1 MHFLIASIYCT
12 CYEKEQGKKKNKPD
26 ILIRSISW
34 FRLLSYFNN
43 LNRTIPCGSLFTL
56 VYQKKMAKIIGIDL
70 GTTNSCVSYMLGDKS
85 EVIANAEG
93 NRTTPS
99 IVYIK
104 GDELLVGDLAK
115 RKAILEPKNVI
126 YEVKRWIGRKYDEV
140 ASELKNVTYDTKK
153 GSDGGVLIVV
163 DGKEY
168 KPEQI
173 SAFILQKLKSDAEKF
188 LGETVS
194 QAVITVPAYFNDSQ
208 RNATKAAGE
217 IAGLKVERIINEP
230 TAAALAYGEGKQSD
244 EKIVVFDLGGG
255 TFDVTVLE
263 IGAEGTFQVL
273 STSGDTQLGGAD
285 WDQRII
291 NHIVEGFKA
300 KEGIDLRDNTM
311 AMQRIK
317 DEAEKAKKQLSSVE
331 RVDISIPFI
340 TVGPDGLPRNLD
352 ETLTRAQFENIT
364 ADLFNRCKDPVLSA
378 LSDSKLNKSEINDI
392 ILVGGST
399 RMLKVKQIVHEI
411 FGKEPKSTV
420 NPDES
425 VAQGASIQGGIIQ
438 GDVKD
443 ILLLDVTPLSLAV
456 EVEGGIAHVMIPRNT
471 TIPAKKSNIYTTAV
485 DNQNAV
491 TVHVTQGERQFS
503 RDNKSLG
510 MFNLEGI
517 PPMRRGQ
524 PQIEV
529 TFDID
534 ANGILKVHAQEKS
547 TGKSQ
552 EVTIQGSTNI
562 SDEDIARAKA
572 DAEKFAEEDRKRKEV
587 VESKN
592 KLESLI
598 YQIENLM
605 NDQKDKISAEDKE
618 KIQKLIADGKAVKD
632 REDAEK
638 THIDS
643 EIERIQSEFQ
653 SLFQKY
659 QVQPNADQPQSSAQ
673 GQNPVDGEV
682 IDAG

>member
-1 MHFLIASIYCT
+1 
-12 CYEKEQGKKKNKPD
+12 
-26 ILIRSISW
+26 
-34 FRLLSYFNN
+34 
-43 LNRTIPCGSLFTL
+43 
-56 VYQKKMAKIIGIDL
+56 MAKVIGIDL
-70 GTTNSCVSYMLGDKS
+70 GTTNSCVAYMLGDKS

-126 YEVKRWIGRKYDEV
+126 YEVKRFIGRKY
-140 ASELKNVTYDTKK
+140 SEIKSDLKNIPFDVKE
-153 GSDGGVLIVV
+153 GSDGGILIVV

-173 SAFILQKLKSDAEKF
+173 SAFILKKIKDDAEKY
-188 LGETVS
+188 LGESIS

-230 TAAALAYGEGKQSD
+230 TAASLAYGEGKNKD
-244 EKIVVFDLGGG
+244 EKIVVFDLGWG

-263 IGAEGTFQVL
+263 IWSEGTFQVL
-273 STSGDTQLGGAD
+273 STSGDTKLGGAD
-285 WDQRII
+285 FDQRIMEY
-291 NHIVEGFKA
+291 IVDEFNK
-300 KEGIDLRDNTM
+300 KEKIDLKGNAM

-317 DEAEKAKKQLSSVE
+317 DEAEKAKKQLSAVE

-340 TVGPDGLPRNLD
+340 TTGTDGQPRNLEVD
-352 ETLTRAQFENIT
+352 LTRAQFENMCK
-364 ADLFNRCKDPVLSA
+364 DLIDRCKEPVRQA
-378 LSDSKLNKSEINDI
+378 LKDSKLSTNEINEV

-399 RMLKVKQIVHEI
+399 RMPFVPRIVKEI
-411 FGKEPKSTV
+411 FGKEPKATV

-425 VAQGASIQGGIIQ
+425 VAQGAAIQWGIIQ

-443 ILLLDVTPLSLAV
+443 ILLLDVTPLSLCV
-456 EVEGGIAHVMIPRNT
+456 EVEGGLAHAMIPRNT
-471 TIPAKKSNIYTTAV
+471 TIPAKKSNIFTTAA

-517 PPMRRGQ
+517 PAMRRGQ

-534 ANGILKVHAQEKS
+534 ANGILHVTAQEKS

-552 EVTIQGSTNI
+552 EVKIQGSTNI
-562 SDEDIARAKA
+562 SDEEIAAAKA
-572 DAEKFAEEDRKRKEV
+572 DGEKFAEEDRKRREI

-592 KLESLI
+592 RLEALV
-598 YQIENLM
+598 YQIETM
-605 NDQKDKISAEDKE
+605 MAEQKDKIPAEEQENINKM
-618 KIQKLIADGKAVKD
+618 IADGRAIKD
-632 REDAEK
+632 KEDATKEE
-638 THIDS
+638 IDN
-643 EIERIQSEFQ
+643 EINRIESEFQ
-653 SLFQKY
+653 TLAQKY
-659 QVQPNADQPQSSAQ
+659 QAAPSSSTPNPNEELEKPEN
-673 GQNPVDGEV
+673 GTVEGEV
-682 IDAG
+682 IDADK

>member
-1 MHFLIASIYCT
+1 
-12 CYEKEQGKKKNKPD
+12 
-26 ILIRSISW
+26 
-34 FRLLSYFNN
+34 
-43 LNRTIPCGSLFTL
+43 
-56 VYQKKMAKIIGIDL
+56 MAKVIGIDL
-70 GTTNSCVSYMLGDKS
+70 WTTNSCVSYMLGDKS

-104 GDELLVGDLAK
+104 GDELLVWDLAK

-126 YEVKRWIGRKYDEV
+126 YEVKRWIWRKYSEV
-140 ASELKNVTYDTKK
+140 KEELKNVTYDTKEGK
-153 GSDGGVLIVV
+153 DWGVVIVV

-173 SAFILQKLKSDAEKF
+173 SAFILQKLKTDAEKF
-188 LGETVS
+188 LGETVT

-208 RNATKAAGE
+208 RNATKAAWE

-230 TAAALAYGEGKQSD
+230 TAASLAYGEGKKQD
-244 EKIVVFDLGGG
+244 EKIVVFDLWWG
-255 TFDVTVLE
+255 TFDVTVLD
-263 IGAEGTFQVL
+263 IWSEGTFQVL
-273 STSGDTQLGGAD
+273 STSWDTQLWGAD
-285 WDQRII
+285 WDQRIV
-291 NHIVEGFKA
+291 NYVVDAFKT
-300 KEGIDLRDNTM
+300 KEGIDLRDNAM
-311 AMQRIK
+311 AMQRVK

-340 TVGPDGLPRNLD
+340 TTGSDGLPRNLD
-352 ETLTRAQFENIT
+352 ESLTRAQFENIT
-364 ADLFNRCKDPVLSA
+364 SDLFERCKGPVLNA
-378 LSDSKLNKSEINDI
+378 LRDSKLEKSEINEI
-392 ILVGGST
+392 ILVWGST
-399 RMLKVKQIVHEI
+399 RMLKVKTIVSEV

-425 VAQGASIQGGIIQ
+425 VAQGAAIQWGIVQ

-471 TIPAKKSNIYTTAV
+471 TIPAKKSNIYTTAT

-491 TVHVTQGERQFS
+491 TVHVTQWERQFA

-534 ANGILKVHAQEKS
+534 ANGILKVTAQEKS
-547 TGKSQ
+547 TWKSQ
-552 EVTIQGSTNI
+552 EVTIQWSTNI
-562 SDEDIARAKA
+562 SDEDIAQAKA

-605 NDQKDKISAEDKE
+605 NDQKDKISDEDKE

-632 REDAEK
+632 KEDVEKSHVDAE
-638 THIDS
+638 ID
-643 EIERIQSEFQ
+643 RIQKEFQ
-653 SLFQKY
+653 ELFQKY
-659 QVQPNADQPQSSAQ
+659 QVQPTPDQPQQASEESTEGPA
-673 GQNPVDGEV
+673 DGEV
-682 IDAG
+682 IDAD

>member
-1 MHFLIASIYCT
+1 
-12 CYEKEQGKKKNKPD
+12 
-26 ILIRSISW
+26 
-34 FRLLSYFNN
+34 
-43 LNRTIPCGSLFTL
+43 
-56 VYQKKMAKIIGIDL
+56 MAKIIGIDL
-70 GTTNSCVSYMLGDKS
+70 WTTNSCVSYMLGDKS

-104 GDELLVGDLAK
+104 GDELLVWDLAK

-126 YEVKRWIGRKYDEV
+126 YEVKRWIGRKYSEV
-140 ASELKNVTYDTKK
+140 KNELKDVTYDTKEGK
-153 GSDGGVLIVV
+153 DGWVLIVV

-173 SAFILQKLKSDAEKF
+173 SAFILQKLKNDAEKF
-188 LGETVS
+188 LGETVN

-208 RNATKAAGE
+208 RNATKAAWE

-230 TAAALAYGEGKQSD
+230 TAASLAYWEGKKDD
-244 EKIVVFDLGGG
+244 EKIVVFDLWWG
-255 TFDVTVLE
+255 TFDVTVLD
-263 IGAEGTFQVL
+263 IWSEGTFQVL
-273 STSGDTQLGGAD
+273 STSWDTQLWWAD

-291 NHIVEGFKA
+291 NYVVDAFKA
-300 KEGIDLRDNTM
+300 KEWIDLRDNAM
-311 AMQRIK
+311 AMQRVK

-340 TVGPDGLPRNLD
+340 TTGTDGLPRNLD
-352 ETLTRAQFENIT
+352 ESLTRAQFENIT
-364 ADLFNRCKDPVLSA
+364 SDLFDRCKESVLKA
-378 LSDSKLNKSEINDI
+378 LQDSKLNKSEINEI
-392 ILVGGST
+392 ILVWGST
-399 RMLKVKQIVHEI
+399 RMLKVKCIVNDI

-425 VAQGASIQGGIIQ
+425 VAQGAAIQWGIVQ
-438 GDVKD
+438 WDVKD

-471 TIPAKKSNIYTTAV
+471 TIPAKKSNIYTTAT

-491 TVHVTQGERQFS
+491 TVHVTQWERQFS

-534 ANGILKVHAQEKS
+534 ANGILKVTAQEKS

-552 EVTIQGSTNI
+552 EVTIQWSTNI
-562 SDEDIARAKA
+562 SDEDIAQAKA

-592 KLESLI
+592 KLESLV

-605 NDQKDKISAEDKE
+605 NEQKDKISDEDKE

-632 REDAEK
+632 KEDVEKAHVDAE
-638 THIDS
+638 ID
-643 EIERIQSEFQ
+643 RIQKEFQ
-653 SLFQKY
+653 DLFQKY
-659 QVQPNADQPQSSAQ
+659 QVQPTPDQPQTDNNSWDNNSQ
-673 GQNPVDGEV
+673 PDGEV
-682 IDAG
+682 IDAD

>member
-1 MHFLIASIYCT
+1 
-12 CYEKEQGKKKNKPD
+12 
-26 ILIRSISW
+26 
-34 FRLLSYFNN
+34 
-43 LNRTIPCGSLFTL
+43 
-56 VYQKKMAKIIGIDL
+56 MAKIIGIDL

-115 RKAILEPKNVI
+115 RKAILEPKNVV
-126 YEVKRWIGRKYDEV
+126 YEVKRWIGRKYSEV
-140 ASELKNVTYDTKK
+140 KKELSEVTYDTKE
-153 GSDGGVLIVV
+153 GPDGGILILV

-173 SAFILQKLKSDAEKF
+173 SAFILQKLKADAEKF
-188 LGETVS
+188 LGES
-194 QAVITVPAYFNDSQ
+194 IAQAVITVPAYFNDSQ

-217 IAGLKVERIINEP
+217 IAGIKVERIINEP
-230 TAAALAYGEGKQSD
+230 TAAALAYGENKKQD
-244 EKIVVFDLGGG
+244 EKVVVYDLGGG
-255 TFDVTVLE
+255 TFDVTILE

-291 NHIVEGFKA
+291 DYIVDSFKK
-300 KEGIDLRDNTM
+300 KEGIDLKENTM
-311 AMQRIK
+311 AMQRVK

-340 TVGPDGLPRNLD
+340 TTGSDGLPRNLD
-352 ETLTRAQFENIT
+352 ETLTRAQFENLT
-364 ADLFNRCKDPVLSA
+364 SDLFERSKIPVEKA
-378 LSDSKLNKSEINDI
+378 LQDSKLKKSEINDI

-399 RMLKVKQIVHEI
+399 RMLKVKNIVKSV
-411 FGKEPKSTV
+411 FDKEPKSTV

-425 VAQGASIQGGIIQ
+425 VAQGAAIQGGIIQ
-438 GDVKD
+438 GDVTD

-456 EVEGGIAHVMIPRNT
+456 EVEGGIAHAMIPRNT
-471 TIPAKKSNIYTTAV
+471 TIPAKKSNIYTTAA

-491 TVHVTQGERQFS
+491 TIHVTQGERQFS

-517 PPMRRGQ
+517 PMMRRGQ

-534 ANGILKVHAQEKS
+534 ANGILKVSAQEKS

-562 SDEDIARAKA
+562 SDEDIAQAKA

-592 KLESLI
+592 QLESLT
-598 YQIENLM
+598 YQIENLKEEH
-605 NDQKDKISAEDKE
+605 KDKISDEDKE
-618 KIQKLIADGKAVKD
+618 TIDKLIADAKAVKD
-632 REDAEK
+632 KEDAEK

-643 EIERIQSEFQ
+643 EIERIQTQFQ
-653 SLFQKY
+653 TLFQKY
-659 QVQPNADQPQSSAQ
+659 QVQPTPDKPGEGSADATTEGDETPSE
-673 GQNPVDGEV
+673 GEV
-682 IDAG
+682 IDAD